1 MKPIYWHDTRLDTG
15 RVDEYFAEL
24 ADMIS
29 DLRRL
34 ESVVVNN
41 ILDKYDADI
50 YIDDFQDAVRVTV
63 GEK

>member
-1 MKPIYWHDTRLDTG
+1 
-15 RVDEYFAEL
+15 
-24 ADMIS
+24 MIS